1 MLTELPPGIAAA
13 WGVRASMTKGPRP
26 KLTLDAIVGAG
37 IAIADE
43 EGLDAVS
50 MNRVAKRLG
59 SSPMGLYR
67 YVESKEELLELMVDA
82 ALGPIPEPAEND
94 GWRDGLER
102 CARWLADA
110 MRAHPWSTH
119 VPVAGPPVT
128 PNTVAWL
135 EAALA
140 ALRDTGLAEGE
151 KASVALML
159 SGYVRENV
167 MLMADLEARFLDA
180 ADSPDEAMRD
190 YVDTLRALAGKD
202 RFPALAA
209 AMDAGVFDRAD
220 PPDEELAFGLDR
232 ILDGVEVLVRRRQ
245 AG

>member
-1 MLTELPPGIAAA
+1 
-13 WGVRASMTKGPRP
+13 MTKGPRP
-26 KLTLDAIVGAG
+26 KLTLEAIVGAG

-43 EGLDAVS
+43 EGLDTVS
-50 MNRVAKRLG
+50 MNRVAARLG

-82 ALGPIPEPAEND
+82 ALGAIPEAAEGE

-110 MRAHPWSTH
+110 MHAHPWSTH
-119 VPVAGPPVT
+119 VPVTGPPVT

-167 MLMADLEARFLDA
+167 MLMADVERNFLDA
-180 ADSPDEAMRD
+180 SGSPDEAMRG
-190 YVDTLRALAGKD
+190 YVETLRALAGED

-232 ILDGVEVLVRRRQ
+232 ILDGVEALVRRR
-245 AG
+245 G